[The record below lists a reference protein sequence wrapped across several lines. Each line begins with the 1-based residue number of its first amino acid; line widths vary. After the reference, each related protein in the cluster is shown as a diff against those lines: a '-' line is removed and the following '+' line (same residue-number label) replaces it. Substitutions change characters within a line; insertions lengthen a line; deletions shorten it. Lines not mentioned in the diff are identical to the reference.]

1 MEALNRLA
9 DNSDN
14 WQPRKTRYEPCLSV
28 PPTRIT
34 RPLLL
39 ASPTAF
45 STPNERTNE
54 HLLFVRAKR
63 FLRHLKLAGRGLP
76 SMMVQSWTEG
86 KKEKRRERG
95 RRGRKF
101 FERYRRRTSKL
112 LFIFRKRDESFVVVC
127 RIVVDS
133 ILINR

>member
-34 RPLLL
+34 RPLL
-39 ASPTAF
+39 ASPNRVF
-45 STPNERTNE
+45 NSERTNE
-54 HLLFVRAKR
+54 RAPPLRASKAFFAPPETCRSRPPVNDGAIVDGGKKGKKKR
-63 FLRHLKLAGRGLP
+63 KKKRKKVFRTV
-76 SMMVQSWTEG
+76 S
-86 KKEKRRERG
+86 KKEK
-95 RRGRKF
+95 
-101 FERYRRRTSKL
+101 L
-112 LFIFRKRDESFVVVC
+112 LLIFRKRDESFVVVC

>member
-76 SMMVQSWTEG
+76 SMMVQSWTRKKR
-86 KKEKRRERG
+86 KKEE
-95 RRGRKF
+95 
-101 FERYRRRTSKL
+101 EEEEEE
-112 LFIFRKRDESFVVVC
+112 ESFSNGIEEGLRNFFLSFANATRVSLLYAGSWW
-127 RIVVDS
+127 IAF
-133 ILINR
+133 

>member
-34 RPLLL
+34 RP
-39 ASPTAF
+39 SSSPRPTAF

-76 SMMVQSWTEG
+76 SMMVQSWTRK
-86 KKEKRRERG
+86 KKEKRRRG

>member
-76 SMMVQSWTEG
+76 SMMVQSWMEEKKGKKKKRKKRKKVFRTVS
-86 KKEKRRERG
+86 KKEK
-95 RRGRKF
+95 
-101 FERYRRRTSKL
+101 L
-112 LFIFRKRDESFVVVC
+112 LLIFRKRDESFVVVC

>member
-76 SMMVQSWTEG
+76 SMMVQSWMEEKKG
-86 KKEKRRERG
+86 KKKKRKKRKKVFRTVSKKDFETSFYLSQTRREFRCCMPDRG
-95 RRGRKF
+95 G
-101 FERYRRRTSKL
+101 
-112 LFIFRKRDESFVVVC
+112 
-127 RIVVDS
+127 
-133 ILINR
+133 